1 MDQNETKIKTALVP
15 LRLFSLLLVVAVLG
29 IGALVFF
36 LTRAAPPKASIGTS
50 GVITEANHQVKVPI
64 IIDTANQTM
73 NAAEIH
79 LAFDPQQVEVVGV
92 SKEKSLIKLWIT
104 DQPSFSNTMGTISFA
119 GGVMNPGFKGKGQ
132 VGTVTL
138 RSKDPVIAELR
149 FAGGTQILLN
159 DGKGTA
165 VPLELAP
172 IKVTIP

>member
-1 MDQNETKIKTALVP
+1 MDQNETKIKTASAP
-15 LRLFSLLLVVAVLG
+15 LRIISLLLVVAVLG
-29 IGALVFF
+29 IGTLAFF

-50 GVITEANHQVKVPI
+50 GVITEDKHQVRVPI

-79 LAFDPQQVEVVGV
+79 LTFDPRQVEVVGV
-92 SKEKSLIKLWIT
+92 GKEKSLIKLWIT
-104 DQPSFSNTMGTISFA
+104 DQPSFSNAAGTISFA

-138 RSKDPVIAELR
+138 RSKDPLSTELR
-149 FAGGTQILLN
+149 FANGTQILLN